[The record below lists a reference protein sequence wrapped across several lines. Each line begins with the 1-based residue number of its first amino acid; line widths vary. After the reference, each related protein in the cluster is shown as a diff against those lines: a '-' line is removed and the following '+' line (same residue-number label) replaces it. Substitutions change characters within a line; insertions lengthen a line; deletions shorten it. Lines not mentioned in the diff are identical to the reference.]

1 MKPTDG
7 KGSQV
12 TLFRDAAV
20 AFHSAARL
28 GSPRM
33 THNLSTTAMT
43 LLLTAIV
50 VAFGGFIA
58 CGHYARKETVDGFLE
73 PDRGVIRVFPQR
85 GGVISDVRVAPGQS
99 VARDDVLFEVADL
112 QSLADGSDADRE
124 LLIRYDNDRGA
135 LVAMREREMSRFD
148 VERMALDAQRVTLE
162 QQVVALEQLGVVQSE
177 QVALAD
183 QQLDALRTLR
193 DRGALPTLE
202 WLARLGAY
210 LQVREKLATTQ
221 QMRKRLDGELASVTA
236 RLREAPLEHAQRLA
250 DVDSRASAVAQ
261 SEVAVRARRNFD
273 VRAPVNG
280 RVVTVLRRVG
290 DRASPLD
297 VALTIIPA
305 DSTLIGRLLIPTSAI
320 GFITP
325 GQEVRIR
332 FDAFPYQHF
341 GVFPGVIREVARG
354 VLFSGDGLGPLRV
367 TRPAYPATIALGG
380 QSMVAD
386 ERDVPLQSGMLFS
399 ADIVLEQRT
408 ILEWLIEP
416 LLALRGRA

>member
-7 KGSQV
+7 KGPAK

-33 THNLSTTAMT
+33 THSLSISTMT

-50 VAFGGFIA
+50 FAFGGFIA

-85 GGVISDVRVAPGQS
+85 AGVISDVRVAPGQS
-99 VARDDVLFEVADL
+99 VERDDVLFNVADL

-124 LLIRYDNDRGA
+124 LLLHYDDDRAA
-135 LVAMREREMSRFD
+135 LVAMRERETRRFD
-148 VERMALDAQRVTLE
+148 LERIAVDAQRITLE
-162 QQVVALEQLGVVQSE
+162 QQIDALEQLGAVQSE

-183 QQLDALRTLR
+183 QQLAALRTLHE
-193 DRGALPTLE
+193 RGALPTLE
-202 WLARLGAY
+202 WLARHGAH
-210 LQVREKLATTQ
+210 LQIREKLSTTR
-221 QMRKRLDGELASVTA
+221 QMRKHLDGELAALTA
-236 RLREAPLEHAQRLA
+236 RRREAPLEHAQRLA
-250 DVDSRASAVAQ
+250 DVDTRASALAQ
-261 SEVAVRARRNFD
+261 SEVAVRARRNFE
-273 VRAPVNG
+273 VRAPVSG
-280 RVVTVLRRVG
+280 RVVTVQRSVG

-297 VALTIIPA
+297 VAVTIIPE

-341 GVFPGVIREVARG
+341 GVFPAVIHEVARG

-367 TRPAYPATIALGG
+367 TQPAYPATVALGG
-380 QSMVAD
+380 QSMVAGQ
-386 ERDVPLQSGMLFS
+386 RDVALQSGMLFS
-399 ADIVLEQRT
+399 ADIVLEQRS
-408 ILEWLIEP
+408 ILEWLLEP
-416 LLALRGRA
+416 LLTMRGRA

>member
-7 KGSQV
+7 KSSQV
-12 TLFRDAAV
+12 TLFRAAAV

-43 LLLTAIV
+43 SLLTAIV

-124 LLIRYDNDRGA
+124 LLIRYDNDRAA
-135 LVAMREREMSRFD
+135 LVAMR
-148 VERMALDAQRVTLE
+148 ERMALDAQRVTLE

-386 ERDVPLQSGMLFS
+386 KRDVPLQSGMLFS

-416 LLALRGRA
+416 LLAMRGRA